1 MGETKGALRHSL
13 VTLILFYKQKILRMK
28 KLITIVFIFSAL
40 SLSMQAQAQDNAKD
54 GSLQKYRR
62 SSLATMMVYHPE
74 DEFGK
79 DIREAYEKIPVP
91 DKYDDHDMGLK
102 VLENEW
108 FYNVQGK
115 DKSGLYK
122 ASFTKKLTASNI
134 EKNGR
139 AIEQFLNKSN
149 VGLYMVAKWFN
160 ISSED
165 PATATFNME
174 LIKERGQYDATA
186 LDVQNAKLTTRG
198 LATLSDAG
206 EELLGQTFILINDMT
221 YVTAEERAA
230 AAKVALGILG
240 AIGDAFTGDKT
251 GSNLAQAAS
260 DFADSFTG
268 FKVMNHSYLYQLQWN
283 DSVAAIFYNNYYTE
297 VPDEAK
303 MSAFMNDTSLF
314 KVKYVAHEYEFDS
327 NSTFKGKYERS
338 DLVKLNCTR
347 SQDKNVAALQVAY
360 EDFKLKTPIY
370 EVKMNDA
377 GKIEGYTAKV
387 GMKEGITEK
396 SKFQVIQ
403 RIVDPNTNKTR
414 YKYVATL
421 KPVKGKIWDNR
432 YMAAEEK
439 SDAANL
445 DATFF
450 KKAGGGDIY
459 PGMLIIEGKYRKVEE

>member
-1 MGETKGALRHSL
+1 
-13 VTLILFYKQKILRMK
+13 MK
-28 KLITIVFIFSAL
+28 
-40 SLSMQAQAQDNAKD
+40 SLSTLLFAVLLTLPLLAQQKTSD
-54 GSLQKYRR
+54 GTLQKYRR
-62 SSLATMMVYHPE
+62 SSLATMMIYHPE

-115 DKSGLYK
+115 GKSGLYK
-122 ASFTKKLTASNI
+122 ASFTKKLTSGNV
-134 EKNGR
+134 EKNAR

-283 DSVAAIFYNNYYTE
+283 DSVAAVFYNNYYTE

-360 EDFKLKTPIY
+360 EW
-370 EVKMNDA
+370 
-377 GKIEGYTAKV
+377 
-387 GMKEGITEK
+387 
-396 SKFQVIQ
+396 Q
-403 RIVDPNTNKTR
+403 RRMDYDKQTKHNNK
-414 YKYVATL
+414 
-421 KPVKGKIWDNR
+421 DSFN
-432 YMAAEEK
+432 E
-439 SDAANL
+439 
-445 DATFF
+445 
-450 KKAGGGDIY
+450 
-459 PGMLIIEGKYRKVEE
+459 